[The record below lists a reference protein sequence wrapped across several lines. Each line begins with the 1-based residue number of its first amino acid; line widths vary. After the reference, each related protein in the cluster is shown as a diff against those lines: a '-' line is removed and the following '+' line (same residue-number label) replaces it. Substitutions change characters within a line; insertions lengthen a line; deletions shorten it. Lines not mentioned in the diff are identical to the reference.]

1 MESKM
6 KRIMLLTML
15 QTQVTNNSKDTPVV
29 GMISY
34 FSSSY
39 SNPKILKSKLK
50 LVGDVVKETNKKS
63 TEKVLIYNQQ
73 VLSDKKES
81 A

>member
-1 MESKM
+1 M
-6 KRIMLLTML
+6 KRIMLLPML

-39 SNPKILKSKLK
+39 SKPKILKSKLK
-50 LVGDVVKETNKKS
+50 LVGDAVKETNKKS